1 MTQNDLKSNGRL
13 ISVLRRSALAGTLG
27 AGLFALGAPSASSP
41 AAAEGWQ
48 VTTQYYGSGY
58 YGYGGGY
65 GGWTRTYRRIGAANG
80 AIHDLKDGAA
90 PGNRCAVP
98 AFEVLN
104 PAPGEARCV
113 GAIYAWQ

>member
-1 MTQNDLKSNGRL
+1 MTQNDPKSNGRVA
-13 ISVLRRSALAGTLG
+13 SVLRRLSLACLAGG
-27 AGLFALGAPSASSP
+27 GLFLFTAPNAATP

-48 VTTQYYGSGY
+48 VTSQYYGSGY
-58 YGYGGGY
+58 YGGGFGS
-65 GGWTRTYRRIGAANG
+65 WTQTYRRIGSGTG